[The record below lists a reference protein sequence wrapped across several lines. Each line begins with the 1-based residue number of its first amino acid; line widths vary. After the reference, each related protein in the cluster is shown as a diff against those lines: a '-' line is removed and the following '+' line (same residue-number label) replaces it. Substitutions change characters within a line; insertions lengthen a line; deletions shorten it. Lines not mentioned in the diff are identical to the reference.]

1 MGQMSMPPGKSEDAA
16 RQGDDQAR
24 ERRRQAALDSF
35 AIVDTQAETAYDDIA
50 RLAQTLCGTPIAL
63 VSLVDH
69 DRQWFKARIGTDLPS
84 IPRDISFCDHAIRTP
99 DEVMVVLD
107 ARTDDRFRDNPLV
120 TGDPGIIFYAGA
132 PLVTTDGYAIG
143 TLCVLDNK
151 PRTEFTEIER
161 SILQDLARGVMLEIE
176 VEASRQQIDDLQLI
190 NRELQHRMGNMYA
203 QVSGVV
209 SMLGKSESDV
219 AAFMRRLNENIRTM
233 ASVQSLFAANH
244 YRAIGFTDLVRS
256 ALTPFSAAVDAGRIE
271 TNDDHGLIVSERG
284 AFLLTLVLNEL
295 ATNAVKHGAL
305 SNNTGIIRLRTRR
318 DDNITIDWLEDFPN
332 QGMGANPRLGFGSR
346 ILREIAPR
354 GLQGSATFELLPTG
368 LSYSLTADPHIFGT
382 AT

>member
-1 MGQMSMPPGKSEDAA
+1 MAAADDDRVRRLVATGLLDTVSE
-16 RQGDDQAR
+16 
-24 ERRRQAALDSF
+24 ERFDRL
-35 AIVDTQAETAYDDIA
+35 T
-50 RLAQTLCGTPIAL
+50 RLASNTLGTSMAL
-63 VSLVDH
+63 VSLIDSE
-69 DRQWFKARIGTDLPS
+69 RQWFKSRIGLDTPET
-84 IPRDISFCDHAIRTP
+84 PRSISFCDHAIRTP

-271 TNDDHGLIVSERG
+271 TVDDHGLIVSERG

-305 SNNTGIIRLRTRR
+305 SNNTGTIRLRTRQN
-318 DDNITIDWLEDFPN
+318 DNITIDWLEDFPN
-332 QGMGANPRLGFGSR
+332 PGMGANPQLGFGSR

-382 AT
+382 GT